1 MNPYISELFE
11 EIDELE
17 EELEYY
23 SKHDMCHQ
31 AHFKRYQIAIRRD
44 FIKKISNALNPLIPE
59 PWASTSADE
68 IIKGLG
74 VYR

>member
-1 MNPYISELFE
+1 MNPRISKLFE

-23 SKHDMCHQ
+23 SKRDMCHQ
-31 AHFKRYQIAIRRD
+31 AHFKRYQIVIRRD
-44 FIKKISNALNPLIPE
+44 FIKKISNALNPQIPE
-59 PWASTSADE
+59 PWASMSADE

-74 VYR
+74 VYI

>member
-1 MNPYISELFE
+1 MKPIISKLFE

-23 SKHDMCHQ
+23 SKRDMCHQ
-31 AHFKRYQIAIRRD
+31 AHFKRYQIVIRRD
-44 FIKKISNALNPLIPE
+44 FIKKISNAHNPQIPE
-59 PWASTSADE
+59 PWANMSSDE

-74 VYR
+74 VYK

>member
-1 MNPYISELFE
+1 MNLRISKLFE

-23 SKHDMCHQ
+23 SKREMCHQ
-31 AHFKRYQIAIRRD
+31 AHFKRYQIAIRSD
-44 FIKKISNALNPLIPE
+44 FIKKISNELNPQIPE
-59 PWASTSADE
+59 PWASMSADE

-74 VYR
+74 VYN

>member
-31 AHFKRYQIAIRRD
+31 AHFKRYQIAIIRQQPAVPD
-44 FIKKISNALNPLIPE
+44 GETLHQLLKDCQDTK
-59 PWASTSADE
+59 
-68 IIKGLG
+68 
-74 VYR
+74 V

>member
-1 MNPYISELFE
+1 MKPIISKLFE

-23 SKHDMCHQ
+23 SKRDMCHQ
-31 AHFKRYQIAIRRD
+31 AHFKRYQIVIRRD
-44 FIKKISNALNPLIPE
+44 FIKKISNAHNPQIPE
-59 PWASTSADE
+59 PWANMSADE